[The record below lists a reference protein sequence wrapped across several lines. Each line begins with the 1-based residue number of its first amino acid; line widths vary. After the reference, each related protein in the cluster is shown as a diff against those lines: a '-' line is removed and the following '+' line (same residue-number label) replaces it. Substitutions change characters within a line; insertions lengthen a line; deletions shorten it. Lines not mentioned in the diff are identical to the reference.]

1 LLIWRE
7 NSVSADTVG
16 TQVAEPPNR
25 ETQAAATPDKEAKP
39 DKGTDALQSVSR
51 RVPATVA
58 SLSVLAVISAVTA
71 ASAFYALP
79 NLGGFI
85 KEPQHEIASVPI
97 LDPAV
102 SATLKDIQSLQQQD
116 AAVLR
121 RNAARLEQNEAIL
134 ESLRQSSIDQRS
146 DLKRISDQ
154 LSSLAAKA
162 DALQNAVTPVMISVI
177 PKPRARTVRSSATKL
192 LRLPIPVG
200 PVSVGGAPLSPVLL
214 PRSG

>member
-16 TQVAEPPNR
+16 TQVAEPPNQ

-79 NLGGFI
+79 NLGGLI

-121 RNAARLEQNEAIL
+121 RNAATLEQNEAML

-200 PVSVGGAPLSPVLL
+200 PVSVGGAPLSPVPL